1 MSKWGI
7 TQIIQIEWV
16 RCQNEDLDCK
26 NIKRL
31 DMEITGTE
39 EKKVIYIKEDDSP
52 YTGEEKK
59 L

>member
-16 RCQNEDLDCK
+16 GCQNEDLGCK

-39 EKKVIYIKEDDSP
+39 EKKLYIYI
-52 YTGEEKK
+52 YIGIY
-59 L
+59 LYIYI